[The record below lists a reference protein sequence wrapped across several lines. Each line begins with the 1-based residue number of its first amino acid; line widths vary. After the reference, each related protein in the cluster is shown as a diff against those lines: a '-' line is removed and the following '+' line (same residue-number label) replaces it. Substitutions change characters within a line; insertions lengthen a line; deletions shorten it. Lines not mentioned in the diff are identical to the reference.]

1 MLTTTGR
8 LAIKFCLILLIFPA
22 FNYSKPLDQ
31 GEGDNLE
38 QLLSRGI
45 QHWQEGRP
53 VQAFVTLDS
62 INNTTADA
70 ANAGVK
76 ISASLQTARYLQAQR
91 KFNAS
96 YRFLDSAL
104 VWGQQYGSSAE
115 VMAAYELYSEIY
127 LSVNNVQGAM
137 ASREA
142 ARKIA
147 DSLSRVSHQALVD
160 SLETVIDTLAKRI
173 TGMEDISNRKTSAE
187 SGEAARLTYWVY
199 GLTAACVIL
208 LIILFLV
215 NGQLQRI
222 RRLPP
227 APASYT
233 TIPAQPLVVPPV
245 TPRVPEVP
253 VIPKEQ
259 EQTQPEERKAA
270 VTETT
275 PTESPATLPSPASRN
290 IAVKLREVELVLI
303 NPGVLALYNNGEPKA
318 IRNLLQDYLT
328 KYGALM
334 KELDEAIVK
343 NEAAP
348 ILNILHSM
356 MNFLE
361 AFGMQVSIKLVK
373 EIEEDAPREKVAKLL
388 SRVFQVRNHCRRAAD
403 EAKALLEKLS

>member
-8 LAIKFCLILLIFPA
+8 LAVIICLILLILPA
-22 FNYSKPLDQ
+22 FNYSSPADQ
-31 GEGDNLE
+31 LEGGTLE
-38 QLLSRGI
+38 EILSRGI

-70 ANAGVK
+70 SNAGVK
-76 ISASLQTARYLQAQR
+76 TSASLQTARYLQAQR
-91 KFNAS
+91 KFSAS

-104 VWGQQYGSSAE
+104 VWGRQYGSSAD
-115 VMAAYELYSEIY
+115 VIAAYEIYSEVY
-127 LSVNNVQGAM
+127 LSANNLQGAM

-147 DSLSRVSHQALVD
+147 DSLSRASHQGMVD
-160 SLETVIDTLAKRI
+160 SMQSVIDTLSNRMA
-173 TGMEDISNRKTSAE
+173 GMQEISNRNAASE
-187 SGEAARLTYWVY
+187 SGEVTRLTYWLY
-199 GLTAACVIL
+199 GLTAACFL
-208 LIILFLV
+208 LLVILFLV

-227 APASYT
+227 APVSYT
-233 TIPAQPLVVPPV
+233 TIPAQPLVVPPPA
-245 TPRVPEVP
+245 PRIPEVP
-253 VIPKEQ
+253 VITKEP
-259 EQTQPEERKAA
+259 EQTVPEKGQVPVTDNHLDEPPAA
-270 VTETT
+270 TA
-275 PTESPATLPSPASRN
+275 SAASRN
-290 IAVKLREVELVLI
+290 IELKLREVELVLI
-303 NPGVLALYNNGEPKA
+303 NPGILALYSNGETKA
-318 IRNLLQDYLT
+318 IRNLLQEYLVRHST
-328 KYGALM
+328 LL
-334 KELDEAIVK
+334 KELDDAIVK

-348 ILNILHSM
+348 ILKILHGM

-361 AFGMQVSIKLVK
+361 AFGMQVSIKLVR

>member
-8 LAIKFCLILLIFPA
+8 LAVKICLILLIIPA
-22 FNYSKPLDQ
+22 FNFSTPADQ
-31 GEGDNLE
+31 LEGEALE
-38 QLLSRGI
+38 ELLSRGN

-62 INNTTADA
+62 INSTTADG

-76 ISASLQTARYLQAQR
+76 IRASLQTARYLQAQR

-104 VWGQQYGSSAE
+104 VWGRQYGSSADM
-115 VMAAYELYSEIY
+115 MAAYELYSEIY
-127 LSVNNVQGAM
+127 LSVNNVQGAL

-160 SLETVIDTLAKRI
+160 SFQTVIDTLVKRI
-173 TGMEDISNRKTSAE
+173 AYMEDVSNRNAASE
-187 SGEAARLTYWVY
+187 SGEVTRLTYWVY
-199 GLTAACVIL
+199 GLTAACLLL

-233 TIPAQPLVVPPV
+233 TIPAQPLVVPSV
-245 TPRVPEVP
+245 TPRIPEVP
-253 VIPKEQ
+253 AIPKEP
-259 EQTQPEERKAA
+259 EQTLPEQREATGT
-270 VTETT
+270 VS
-275 PTESPATLPSPASRN
+275 PTAEPSVAMPSPASRN
-290 IAVKLREVELVLI
+290 IEVRLREVELVLI
-303 NPGVLALYNNGEPKA
+303 NPEVLALYNNGEAKA
-318 IRNLLQDYLT
+318 IRNLLQDYLARHS
-328 KYGALM
+328 ALL
-334 KELDEAIVK
+334 KELDDAIVK

-348 ILNILHSM
+348 ILNILHGM
-356 MNFLE
+356 MDFLD
-361 AFGMQVSIKLVK
+361 AFGMQVSIKLIK